1 MGMNV
6 GKVFE
11 SIEIVKKMRKI
22 YIAWN
27 FLYYSMYVFV
37 TKCFTVVNR
46 HNIFNIFTETT
57 YFKKAA
63 KKSGIDDFSDYMH
76 DTMNNKET
84 GMNLTLVNSLF
95 SGFTTLFVTSIYFV
109 VELLL
114 HRFIKV
120 NLVSAMFVIVPC
132 VIVLNNKIIFNNNI
146 YLKYFKIF
154 SRYDRPKKRKYFLL
168 SLAFIIFSLLFFFF
182 SMIVNLIGGA
192 ILQ

>member
-1 MGMNV
+1 
-6 GKVFE
+6 
-11 SIEIVKKMRKI
+11 MRKL
-22 YIAWN
+22 YTAWN

-37 TKCFTVVNR
+37 TKCFTVINR
-46 HNIFNIFTETT
+46 HSILNIFTETT

-63 KKSGIDDFSDYMH
+63 KKSGINDFSNYM
-76 DTMNNKET
+76 DDLMNNKET

-120 NLVSAMFVIVPC
+120 NLVSAMFVILPC
-132 VIVLNNKIIFNNNI
+132 VIIMNNKIIFNNNA

-154 SRYDRPKKRKYFLL
+154 SKFERPKKRKYFFF
-168 SLAFIIFSLLFFFF
+168 SITFMIFSMLFFFF